1 MIIARLLPV
10 VLLTN
15 LLGCGP
21 TEDRSDD
28 GSPAA
33 DARTAVMEASQ
44 MYMNAVRS
52 LDAEA
57 VAGFWMEGSV
67 LMAPAAPDLR
77 GPAEI
82 ERFLSPL
89 YPTLTVL
96 ALEVEDQEVDVWGDV
111 VMEMT
116 SYSETLQIDDGPPQ
130 HLAGR
135 ALFIW
140 KQQADGSW
148 KIWRGMF
155 NYTSSGAEE
164 VHQQSDPSS

>member
-1 MIIARLLPV
+1 MLIARVPLV
-10 VLLTN
+10 VFLTN

-28 GSPAA
+28 GNPAP
-33 DARTAVMEASQ
+33 DARTAVMEASEE
-44 MYMNAVRS
+44 YMNAVRS
-52 LDAEA
+52 LDAGA

-96 ALEVEDQEVDVWGDV
+96 ALDVEDQQVEVWGDV
-111 VMEMT
+111 AMELKR
-116 SYSETLQIDDGPPQ
+116 YSETLQIDDGPPQ
-130 HLAGR
+130 DVAGR

-155 NYTSSGAEE
+155 NYTSSGGED
-164 VHQQSDPSS
+164 VHQQPDPSS